1 MKALIVLSVTIRG
14 AFFHNRLRPFRVRRV
29 EIITSG
35 YRIDARLN
43 NQTENKKTVM
53 WKWIMQKR
61 LRGNVATTAAGGDA
75 LLIRIMLQLY
85 PSHVNHVCHKVSLLS
100 ILLYCK
106 VIDLGFLSI
115 SNYNVRSNLHNP
127 LPLNKHAN

>member
-14 AFFHNRLRPFRVRRV
+14 AFFHNRLRPFRVRGV

-61 LRGNVATTAAGGDA
+61 LRACMASVGAGGVA
-75 LLIRIMLQLY
+75 FFIELMLEMF
-85 PSHVNHVCHKVSLLS
+85 SSDVKVNFEEH
-100 ILLYCK
+100 
-106 VIDLGFLSI
+106 F
-115 SNYNVRSNLHNP
+115 
-127 LPLNKHAN
+127 